1 MRQFWC
7 ILWAILAIGAENSVR
22 RHIDRGT
29 PSMKA
34 YVDKGFVLT
43 HVRFTHGI
51 DVMKETEGLE
61 DLFSQILERKE
72 GYEITHATTFISGT
86 CYGKRKNKKE
96 VKSGHLTLIGRI
108 ESEADLYSVWTV
120 EVQWRG
126 CRIGLWYLHSYP
138 INKGKMGEGLVEEI
152 RRELSTWKYAE
163 IPNEYMEGIEHHPLE
178 PEVFI

>member
-1 MRQFWC
+1 
-7 ILWAILAIGAENSVR
+7 
-22 RHIDRGT
+22 
-29 PSMKA
+29 MKA

-86 CYGKRKNKKE
+86 CYGKRKAKKS
-96 VKSGHLTLIGRI
+96 VGMRYLTLIGRT
-108 ESEADLYSVWTV
+108 EDGEDSGVYSGKWTV
-120 EVQWRG
+120 EAQWRG
-126 CRIGLWYLHSYP
+126 CRIGLWYLHSHP
-138 INKGKMGEGLVEEI
+138 INKGRMGEGLVEEI

-178 PEVFI
+178 PEVLI